1 MLKLKT
7 KRQYLYSYSRDGRRK
22 QSVTTCPLYEHPLF
36 SATTQNNASNDATTM
51 PPTRNFVDGNPS
63 REGRVLDEDGSRML
77 RVSAVLE
84 VRWWDRIGHLY
95 QRDRENT
102 LTSFK

>member
-51 PPTRNFVDGNPS
+51 LPTRNFVDGNPS
-63 REGRVLDEDGSRML
+63 RERWVLDEDGSRML

-84 VRWWDRIGHLY
+84 A
-95 QRDRENT
+95 
-102 LTSFK
+102 

>member
-1 MLKLKT
+1 ML
-7 KRQYLYSYSRDGRRK
+7 
-22 QSVTTCPLYEHPLF
+22 
-36 SATTQNNASNDATTM
+36 
-51 PPTRNFVDGNPS
+51 PTRNFVDGNPS
-63 REGRVLDEDGSRML
+63 RERWVLDEDGSRML

>member
-1 MLKLKT
+1 MSSLGGMLKLKR
-7 KRQYLYSYSRDGRRK
+7 KRQHLYSYSRDGKRK
-22 QSVTTCPLYEHPLF
+22 QWVTTCPLYEHPLF

-63 REGRVLDEDGSRML
+63 REDWVLDEDGSRML

-84 VRWWDRIGHLY
+84 VR
-95 QRDRENT
+95 
-102 LTSFK
+102 